1 MMKLNELSPFSRK
14 TFKIWLLIIY
24 LTLTT
29 FSVVML
35 MLMKNINNITQNVF
49 PRDKIAIAFSVFYK
63 VYFYVLF
70 LVVWNQSLKI
80 ILGMSSVEIFGQ
92 ISWRIYLNKFILS
105 NFQIFL
111 VTLQKSFSKN
121 SYFDRTT
128 SDGFF

>member
-35 MLMKNINNITQNVF
+35 KLMKNINNIIQNVF
-49 PRDKIAIAFSVFYK
+49 PRDKITIAFSVFYK
-63 VYFYVLF
+63 VLLVFI
-70 LVVWNQSLKI
+70 LVVWNQLLEI
-80 ILGMSSVEIFGQ
+80 ILGMSSLEIFGQ